1 MEYRTSTFRRLL
13 LSGISLLCL
22 VVTAGL
28 PAHAQGDGRTITGTV
43 TDESALPLVGATVMV
58 PGTTIGTT
66 SGLDGNFT
74 LSVPQDCD
82 SLRVSYIGYTSVS
95 IPLGSQTHLNVS
107 LYPDA
112 HQISNVVVIGYGT
125 QRKEDLTGSVSVI
138 SSDDFNDGLIS
149 SPEQLINGKVAGV
162 QIVSA
167 GGSPTGGSTIRI
179 RGGASLNASNDPL
192 IVVDGVPLEMG
203 GISGNEGNFLSLINP
218 NDIESMTVLKDAS
231 STAIYGSR
239 ASNGVLL
246 ITTKKGSASDKL
258 RINFVTTNSLQVKTK
273 TPDMLSESQF
283 REVVSTYG
291 TADQKALLGDYHT
304 NWNDLIYKKAFGT
317 DNNLS
322 VSGTITEDVPYRVSF
337 GYYNQDGILKTD
349 NAERYTGSISV
360 SPSLLN
366 NHLKL
371 NMNVRGTLN
380 NNRFANSSAI
390 WGAATM
396 NPTIP
401 VYSGNDEYGGYYEAL
416 DGNGNPVNGAVAN
429 PVGLLR
435 QENNTSKIK
444 RVIGNLDVDYRVYGF
459 EELRLHATLGYDY
472 ADGKGHVYSPA
483 DAWDSFW
490 DGGYDYT
497 YGPQRKTNQLLT
509 TYANYNKLVNS
520 IKSSFDVTA
529 GYDYQYWIDKSP
541 FFESLSASGASIAM
555 TAATD
560 QRHTLLSF
568 YGRFNY
574 SYDSRYLLTATVRR
588 DGTSRFGKDHRWGT
602 FPSVALAWRLNEEA
616 FLKTA
621 DNLSELKFRLSYGVT
636 GQQDG
641 IGNYGYLPIYTPGQ
655 NGAQYLL
662 GNNYYYTYRPEAYV
676 ADLKWETTTSY
687 NIGVDVGLLDSRL
700 TASFDFYTRKTK
712 DLLATVPA
720 AAGTNFDKTI
730 MTNVG
735 NVNSDGV
742 EMTINATPID
752 KQDWTW
758 NLSFNATYQSVKIKN
773 LSLAKG
779 AQVLNT
785 SAGPTIDNTYLQ
797 VLTEGRTPY
806 TYFVYKQL
814 YDENGRPIEGAYA
827 DLNNDGQITTDDLY
841 YYKSPTPDWILG
853 FNTSLRYKNWNL
865 GMSFRANIGNYVYN
879 GMAMNTGAWN
889 TMSYNSEQINNLHSS
904 WLDTRFQSRQYLSD
918 YYVENASFLKMDNLT
933 LGYNFNNLGNSGV
946 RLNVSAMIQNVFTVT
961 NYSGT
966 DPEIPSG
973 NDSSFY
979 PRPRIFSLSVG
990 FQF

>member
-1 MEYRTSTFRRLL
+1 MDYRTSTFRRLL

-28 PAHAQGDGRTITGTV
+28 PAHAQGDGRTVTGTV

-444 RVIGNLDVDYRVYGF
+444 RVIGNLDVDYRVHGF
-459 EELRLHATLGYDY
+459 EELRLHTTLGYDY
-472 ADGKGHVYSPA
+472 AEGKGHVYSPA
-483 DAWDSFW
+483 DAWNSFW

-497 YGPQRKTNQLLT
+497 YGPQRKSNQLLT

-541 FFESLSASGASIAM
+541 FFESLSASGASIAT

-655 NGAQYLL
+655 NGAQYLM

-785 SAGPTIDNTYLQ
+785 PAGPTIDNTYLQ

-865 GMSFRANIGNYVYN
+865 GMSFHANIGNYVYN

>member
-1 MEYRTSTFRRLL
+1 MDYRTSTFRRLL

-28 PAHAQGDGRTITGTV
+28 PAHAQGDGRTVTGTV

-444 RVIGNLDVDYRVYGF
+444 RVIGNLDVDYRVHGF
-459 EELRLHATLGYDY
+459 EELRLHTTLGYDY
-472 ADGKGHVYSPA
+472 AEGKGHVYSPA
-483 DAWDSFW
+483 DAWNSFW

-497 YGPQRKTNQLLT
+497 YGPQRKSNQLLT

-541 FFESLSASGASIAM
+541 FFESLSASGASIAT

-655 NGAQYLL
+655 NGAQYLM

-785 SAGPTIDNTYLQ
+785 PAGPTIDNTYLQ